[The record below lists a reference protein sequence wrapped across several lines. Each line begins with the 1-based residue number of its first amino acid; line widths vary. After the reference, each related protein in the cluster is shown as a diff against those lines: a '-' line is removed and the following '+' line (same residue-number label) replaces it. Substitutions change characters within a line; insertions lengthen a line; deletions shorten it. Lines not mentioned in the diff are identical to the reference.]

1 MKLFIYLSSIISLFH
16 DLIILL
22 KGYIVR
28 FLGLISTGENQ
39 QYPAEAKNWKQ
50 QRVLLEEFDTYPAH
64 GNPTIAN
71 YQNEL
76 LHLYGVIEGEENRQH
91 FIGQVFSQRLTQN
104 LTPSIKGKLQERVNT
119 SFYMLSHATKS

>member
-28 FLGLISTGENQ
+28 FLGLITTGENQ

-71 YQNEL
+71 CQNEL

-91 FIGQVFSQRLTQN
+91 FIGQV
-104 LTPSIKGKLQERVNT
+104 TPSIKGKLQERVNA